1 MGDSFGLIVF
11 GLVLAARLLLPLTIF
26 TFPLPGILACL
37 VLDAADQTIFQQFTT
52 LDLSGYQSY
61 DKALDIFYL
70 AMAYLAMLR
79 NWRQPGAFAIARVL
93 LYYRLVGVSL
103 FELGGAD
110 HRALLLLFPNTF
122 EYFFIAY
129 EVVRTR
135 WDPLRVSTR
144 AWVITAAVIWVVVKL
159 PQEYWVH
166 VAQLDT
172 TDVVGEHPWVGGVMG
187 LGIVAVLLV
196 FWYGVRPRLR
206 APDHGLGLPADPV
219 PANMRH
225 RAQRNAALVKRGR
238 VFDLRLLEK
247 VVLISFVTM
256 IFASIIPSITAT
268 PLDIMWSSAVLVAI
282 NSAIGLYRARRGLG
296 YDDLLLSFFA
306 LAATNTALVLVA
318 DMLRPRAH
326 IDVSSTLFFVLMLTL
341 IATLYDRYRPV
352 HDVLRAAATSP
363 GAHGTSSVAGGPR
376 GTERGSPATSEG

>member
-1 MGDSFGLIVF
+1 MGDSIDVVVF

-26 TFPLPGILACL
+26 KLPLPGILGCL
-37 VLDAADQTIFQQFTT
+37 VLDAADQTIFQQFTN
-52 LDLSGYQSY
+52 LDLAGYQSY

-79 NWRQPGAFAIARVL
+79 NWRHPGAFAVGRAL
-93 LYYRLVGVSL
+93 LYYRLVGVAL
-103 FELGGAD
+103 FELTEGQD
-110 HRALLLLFPNTF
+110 RTVLLLFPNTF

-129 EVVRTR
+129 EIVRTR

-144 AWVITAAVIWVVVKL
+144 AWVITAAAIWVVVKL

-172 TDVVGEHPWVGGVMG
+172 TDLIAEKPWVGVVMATG
-187 LGIVAVLLV
+187 LVALLLAY
-196 FWYGVRPRLR
+196 WYGVRPRLR
-206 APDHGLGLPADPV
+206 APDHALRFPADPV

-225 RAQRNAALVKRGR
+225 RAQRNAALVERGR
-238 VFDLRLLEK
+238 VFDLRMLEK

-256 IFASIIPSITAT
+256 IFASIIPSVTAT
-268 PLDIMWSSAVLVAI
+268 PLDILWSSGILVAL
-282 NSAIGLYRARRGLG
+282 NSAIGLQRARRGLG

-306 LAATNTALVLVA
+306 LAATNAALVLVA
-318 DMLRPRAH
+318 DTLRPGAH
-326 IDVSSTLFFVLMLTL
+326 IDVSGTLFFVLLLTL

-363 GAHGTSSVAGGPR
+363 SSPGNAGDSADPR
-376 GTERGSPATSEG
+376 RQFPATPGTQEG